1 MCEERRDGVSERGRR
16 SLGCRMAE
24 VGSEG
29 GGGLCARIV
38 MPPPAVVI
46 ASAIVIPFAGLPVS
60 SKSITPP
67 PVEVI
72 PDERVVV

>member
-1 MCEERRDGVSERGRR
+1 MCEERRDAVSERGRR

-38 MPPPAVVI
+38 ILEWVGFDHAPRR
-46 ASAIVIPFAGLPVS
+46 GPVS
-60 SKSITPP
+60 LLLMW
-67 PVEVI
+67 EGA
-72 PDERVVV
+72 